1 MSVGGKRP
9 EEVETDEYS
18 SDNAPDPIDTEFRTL
33 PIPIIISII
42 ISPGS
47 EPWKIILIVLFQ
59 IVLWHFLCVRVVF
72 CGINNKTYKGEN
84 VRKNP

>member
-1 MSVGGKRP
+1 MCVGRKRP
-9 EEVETDEYS
+9 EQVETDEYGC
-18 SDNAPDPIDTEFRTL
+18 DNAPDPINAEFWTL
-33 PIPIIISII
+33 PIAIVIVLP
-42 ISPGS
+42 PGS

-59 IVLWHFLCVRVVF
+59 IVLWHFLSVRVVF